1 MNELNGGESPL
12 ILIVED
18 EVKLS
23 ALLDEYLTA
32 SHFRTEKIFDGL
44 RVIDRVRQ
52 IHPDLILL
60 DLMLPGYDGMAICRE
75 LRTFTNVPIIMMTA
89 RVEEIDRLLGL
100 EAGADDYICKPYS
113 PREVVA
119 RVKAILRRGGLVDF
133 FLQKTEQ
140 NGLALDHAKKLA
152 SWNGLPLDLTYF
164 EWKLLETLV
173 SRPGQIFSRTQLV
186 DKLYEDG
193 RTVTDR
199 TIDSHV
205 RNLRR
210 KLDAVAPEIEL
221 IRSVYGAGYS
231 YEPAKKY

>member
-1 MNELNGGESPL
+1 MSQLNNESPL

-18 EVKLS
+18 EAKLS

-32 SHFRTEKIFDGL
+32 SSFRTLQLSEGTTVVEQV
-44 RVIDRVRQ
+44 RVHQ
-52 IHPDLILL
+52 PDLVLL
-60 DLMLPGYDGMAICRE
+60 DLMLPGRDGMDICRE

-119 RVKAILRRGGLVDF
+119 RVKAILRRRGPMEKPSPV
-133 FLQKTEQ
+133 ERPE
-140 NGLALDHAKKLA
+140 GLALDAVSMRA
-152 SWNGLPLDLTYF
+152 SWNGAPLDLTLV

-173 SRPGQIFSRTQLV
+173 SRPGQIFSRAQLV
-186 DKLYEDG
+186 DRLYDDG
-193 RTVTDR
+193 RAVTDR

-210 KLDAVAPEIEL
+210 KLEASATGTDL
-221 IRSVYGAGYS
+221 IRSVYGVGYV
-231 YEPAKKY
+231 YDPEK